1 MLAEEFGYQLSPRP
15 ASAMTPTVG
24 AVVSEELDR
33 AKNAKPDIH
42 PGLAG
47 ALLAASILALLL
59 PMNVDNVSPI
69 PGLFALVMG
78 ILMVIV
84 SVHEDTK
91 IKGNLRTM
99 ERRAA
104 VALASPWQAW
114 PCRLEEL
121 PGGNGKGMMLLGPDT
136 TVVCTFSSPVP
147 ESVWVGTPDGRGVFW
162 FAGDVRFGG
171 LMSVPGGDP
180 LWWAHPVPTPTT
192 LAPAGRRQETLEEAV
207 IHQAVGFA
215 FEEWL

>member
-1 MLAEEFGYQLSPRP
+1 MAEEFGYQVSPGP

-24 AVVSEELDR
+24 AVVSEELDK
-33 AKNAKPDIH
+33 AKSEKSEIPL
-42 PGLAG
+42 GLTG
-47 ALLAASILALLL
+47 TALMIAVLLNPLWYQDDPSLIGVLLPLALSIL
-59 PMNVDNVSPI
+59 
-69 PGLFALVMG
+69 G
-78 ILMVIV
+78 VIW
-84 SVHEDTK
+84 SVHEDTR
-91 IKGNLRTM
+91 IKGNVQAM
-99 ERRAA
+99 ERKAA

-121 PGGNGKGMMLLGPDT
+121 PGGKGKGMMLLGPDT

-162 FAGDVRFGG
+162 FAGDLRFGG
-171 LMSVPGGDP
+171 LMSVPGGNP
-180 LWWAHPVPTPTT
+180 LWWANPVPIPTT

>member
-1 MLAEEFGYQLSPRP
+1 MAEEFGYQVSPGP

-24 AVVSEELDR
+24 AVVSEELDK
-33 AKNAKPDIH
+33 AKSEKSEIPL
-42 PGLAG
+42 GLTG
-47 ALLAASILALLL
+47 TALMIAVLLNPLWYQDDPSLIGVLLPLALSIL
-59 PMNVDNVSPI
+59 
-69 PGLFALVMG
+69 G
-78 ILMVIV
+78 VIW
-84 SVHEDTK
+84 SVHEDTR
-91 IKGNLRTM
+91 IKGNVQAM
-99 ERRAA
+99 ERKAA

-121 PGGNGKGMMLLGPDT
+121 PGGKGKGMMLLGPDT

-162 FAGDVRFGG
+162 FAGDLRFGG

-180 LWWAHPVPTPTT
+180 LWWAHAVPIPTT

>member
-1 MLAEEFGYQLSPRP
+1 MAEEFGYQVSPGP

-24 AVVSEELDR
+24 AVVSEELDK
-33 AKNAKPDIH
+33 AKNEKSEIPL
-42 PGLAG
+42 GLTG
-47 ALLAASILALLL
+47 TALMIAVLLNPLWYQDDPSLIGVLLPLALSIL
-59 PMNVDNVSPI
+59 
-69 PGLFALVMG
+69 G
-78 ILMVIV
+78 VIW
-84 SVHEDTK
+84 SVHEDTR
-91 IKGNLRTM
+91 IKGNVQAM
-99 ERRAA
+99 ERKAA

-121 PGGNGKGMMLLGPDT
+121 PGGKGKGMMLLGPDT

-162 FAGDVRFGG
+162 FAGDLRFGG

-180 LWWAHPVPTPTT
+180 LWWAHPVPIPTT

>member
-1 MLAEEFGYQLSPRP
+1 MAEEFGYQVSPGP

-24 AVVSEELDR
+24 AVVSEELDK
-33 AKNAKPDIH
+33 AKSEKSEIPL
-42 PGLAG
+42 GLTG
-47 ALLAASILALLL
+47 TALMIAVLLNPLWYQDDPSLIGVLLPLALSIL
-59 PMNVDNVSPI
+59 
-69 PGLFALVMG
+69 G
-78 ILMVIV
+78 VIW
-84 SVHEDTK
+84 SVHEDTR
-91 IKGNLRTM
+91 IKGNVQAM
-99 ERRAA
+99 ERKAA

-121 PGGNGKGMMLLGPDT
+121 PGGKGKGMMLLGPDT

-162 FAGDVRFGG
+162 FAGDLRFGG

-180 LWWAHPVPTPTT
+180 LWWAHPVPIPTT

>member
-1 MLAEEFGYQLSPRP
+1 MAEEFGYQVSPGP

-24 AVVSEELDR
+24 AVVSEELDK
-33 AKNAKPDIH
+33 AKSEKSEIPL
-42 PGLAG
+42 GLTG
-47 ALLAASILALLL
+47 TALMIAVLLNPLWYQDDPSLIGVLLPLALSIL
-59 PMNVDNVSPI
+59 
-69 PGLFALVMG
+69 G
-78 ILMVIV
+78 VIW
-84 SVHEDTK
+84 SVHEDTR
-91 IKGNLRTM
+91 IKGNVQAM
-99 ERRAA
+99 ERKAA

-121 PGGNGKGMMLLGPDT
+121 PGGKGKGMMLLGPDT

-162 FAGDVRFGG
+162 FAGDLRFEGP
-171 LMSVPGGDP
+171 MSVPGGDP
-180 LWWAHPVPTPTT
+180 LWWAHPVPIPTT

>member
-1 MLAEEFGYQLSPRP
+1 MAEEFGYQVSPGP

-24 AVVSEELDR
+24 AVVSEELDK
-33 AKNAKPDIH
+33 AKSEKSEIPL
-42 PGLAG
+42 GLTG
-47 ALLAASILALLL
+47 TALMIAVLLNPLWYQDDPSLIGVLLPLALSIL
-59 PMNVDNVSPI
+59 
-69 PGLFALVMG
+69 G
-78 ILMVIV
+78 VIW
-84 SVHEDTK
+84 SVHEDTR
-91 IKGNLRTM
+91 IKGNVQAM
-99 ERRAA
+99 ERKAA

-121 PGGNGKGMMLLGPDT
+121 PGGKGKGMMLLGPDT

-147 ESVWVGTPDGRGVFW
+147 ESIWVGTPDGRGVFW
-162 FAGDVRFGG
+162 FAGDLRFGG

-180 LWWAHPVPTPTT
+180 LWWAHPVPIPTT